1 MLGLV
6 AIYGWTIGAGCTVSS
21 VLALV
26 GVQLATRDRAMQTIC
41 VGQGALV
48 GVLLGLGLFQPFEMP
63 LLTSIGPMTLAL
75 VFSGA
80 TYLLTD
86 RWVADRAASKN
97 TLFSVL
103 FAALLSSG
111 YLISS
116 LFPALE
122 NHLAQ
127 VYFGDLATL
136 TEMDSKI
143 SLGLSVIALIILVRN
158 WASFSNESFEWALF
172 GRPPASRK
180 LASPWVFRLLSLL
193 VLSISVQYVGF
204 LFTTAM
210 LFIPTGLLSLSKVK
224 GLRRHL
230 ILCVA
235 LALFSAL
242 TGFLISLAFTRLP
255 TVPTIVAVLVVVGAL
270 VLVTESIVMGFGRG
284 RTSFDLKTVVAWL
297 RLKRSQ
303 QPS

>member
-6 AIYGWTIGAGCTVSS
+6 LIYGWTIGAGCTVSS

-26 GVQLATRDRAMQTIC
+26 GVQLAARDRAMQTIC

-48 GVLLGLGLFQPFEMP
+48 GVLLGLGLFQPFDIP
-63 LLTSIGPMTLAL
+63 ILTSVGPMSLAL

-86 RWVADRAASKN
+86 RWVANRAASKN
-97 TLFSVL
+97 TLFAVL
-103 FAALLSSG
+103 FASLLSAG

-116 LFPALE
+116 IFPALE

-136 TEMDSKI
+136 TEGDSKI
-143 SLGLSVIALIILVRN
+143 SLALSAVALFFLVRN

-172 GRPPASRK
+172 GSPPSTRK
-180 LASPWVFRLLSLL
+180 LTSPWVFRFLSLL
-193 VLSISVQYVGF
+193 VLSFSVQYVGF

-210 LFIPTGLLSLSKVK
+210 LFIPTGLLSLSKIQ

-230 ILCVA
+230 VLSVV
-235 LALFSAL
+235 LAVLSAL
-242 TGFLISLAFTRLP
+242 VGFLISLALTRLP
-255 TVPTIVAVLVVVGAL
+255 TVPTIVAVLVASGLTVLGTEPLWLEL
-270 VLVTESIVMGFGRG
+270 VKDRRI
-284 RTSFDLKTVVAWL
+284 DLRAAFRWL
-297 RLKRSQ
+297 NSQ
-303 QPS
+303 ET

>member
-1 MLGLV
+1 MLALA
-6 AIYGWTIGAGCTVSS
+6 AIYGWTIGAGCAVSS

-48 GVLLGLGLFQPFEMP
+48 GVLLGLGLFQPFDIP
-63 LLTSIGPMTLAL
+63 FLTSVGPMTLAL

-86 RWVADRAASKN
+86 RWVASRAASKN
-97 TLFSVL
+97 TLFAVL
-103 FAALLSSG
+103 FASLLSSG

-116 LFPALE
+116 IFPALE

-136 TEMDSKI
+136 TELGSKI
-143 SLGLSVIALIILVRN
+143 SLGLSIVALFLLVRN

-172 GRPPASRK
+172 GCPPSTRK
-180 LASPWVFRLLSLL
+180 LTSPWVFRFLSLL

-210 LFIPTGLLSLSKVK
+210 LFIPTGLLSLSKIQ

-230 ILCVA
+230 VLSVV
-235 LALFSAL
+235 LAVSSSVI
-242 TGFLISLAFTRLP
+242 GFLISLVFTRLP
-255 TVPTIVAVLVVVGAL
+255 TVPTIVAVLVLSGVVVLGIEPIWVDL
-270 VLVTESIVMGFGRG
+270 VKNRG
-284 RTSFDLKTVVAWL
+284 LDLRTAISSL
-297 RLKRSQ
+297 RWKRSQ